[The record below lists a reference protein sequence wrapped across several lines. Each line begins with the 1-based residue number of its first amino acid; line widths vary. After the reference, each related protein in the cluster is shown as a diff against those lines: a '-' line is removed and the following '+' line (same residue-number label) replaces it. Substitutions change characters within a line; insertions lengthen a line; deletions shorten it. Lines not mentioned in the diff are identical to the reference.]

1 MDGLAVREPS
11 QGLVAVVQVAAIL
24 AVALKTMMSLMM
36 LKMTGKVH
44 LMHFTFRV
52 LHFNL
57 KLLTKVQVQSG
68 CSIVKQKSPLV
79 IFAMDH
85 KNIIQIICRGL
96 S

>member
-11 QGLVAVVQVAAIL
+11 QGLVAVVQVAAIM
-24 AVALKTMMSLMM
+24 AVALKTMMSLM

-57 KLLTKVQVQSG
+57 KLLTKV
-68 CSIVKQKSPLV
+68 
-79 IFAMDH
+79 
-85 KNIIQIICRGL
+85 
-96 S
+96 